1 MTFSVSGHH
10 CYVCISLMW
19 TGQTF
24 NQSLSRERMCW
35 GTCVCVHNGGVCVCF
50 WGRGDMIV
58 DREAGH
64 VGVDCVL
71 VSGASRELFVTEM
84 CVCVYTCGRCA

>member
-1 MTFSVSGHH
+1 MDWTDLQSITVQGTDVLGNL
-10 CYVCISLMW
+10 CLCAQWVC
-19 TGQTF
+19 
-24 NQSLSRERMCW
+24 
-35 GTCVCVHNGGVCVCF
+35 VCVCF

-58 DREAGH
+58 GREAGH
-64 VGVDCVL
+64 VL